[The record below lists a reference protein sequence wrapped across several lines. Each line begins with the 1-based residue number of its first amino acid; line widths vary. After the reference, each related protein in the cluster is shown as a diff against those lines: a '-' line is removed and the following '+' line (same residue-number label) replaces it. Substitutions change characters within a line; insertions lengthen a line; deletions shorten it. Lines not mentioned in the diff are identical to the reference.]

1 MPEPV
6 DLDFLGEMKLQATLQ
21 AESLHSKDHWAKPFY
36 SDVNLFKPN
45 VRRVFI
51 GVNSKGDRY
60 SHKYDKKQK
69 NEQRVWSGNKPL
81 HNAYLDECWR
91 NRNKSP
97 RPKGD
102 SDLQIAVQR
111 VFEAMYRSKWK
122 SKLRNTPCFNLIPVS
137 SNGTG
142 DPKLDKIWDVGVDWS
157 IELLEYLIPRFIILY
172 GNGKTGKSVWVA
184 LNEKYGLIEISKD
197 IHFARG
203 KDYWKY
209 RLKQHNIKSGPL
221 KGVVV
226 LSFPHLSYIQ
236 DYLDN
241 LERELTKLR
250 PFP

>member
-1 MPEPV
+1 MV
-6 DLDFLGEMKLQATLQ
+6 
-21 AESLHSKDHWAKPFY
+21 
-36 SDVNLFKPN
+36 
-45 VRRVFI
+45 
-51 GVNSKGDRY
+51 
-60 SHKYDKKQK
+60 
-69 NEQRVWSGNKPL
+69 GNKPL
-81 HNAYLDECWR
+81 HNAYLDECWG

-172 GNGKTGKSVWVA
+172 GNGKTGKSVWRA
-184 LNEKYGLIEISKD
+184 LEQKLYLTEDKTPIDLVPITFKLY
-197 IHFARG
+197 RG
-203 KDYWKY
+203 V
-209 RLKQHNIKSGPL
+209 LQGGIL
-221 KGVVV
+221 KGVPV
-226 LSFPHLSYIQ
+226 LGLPHLSYIHRSSKRTSK
-236 DYLDN
+236 N
-241 LERELTKLR
+241 LETLCHRLSELAAQH

>member
-1 MPEPV
+1 M
-6 DLDFLGEMKLQATLQ
+6 
-21 AESLHSKDHWAKPFY
+21 
-36 SDVNLFKPN
+36 
-45 VRRVFI
+45 
-51 GVNSKGDRY
+51 
-60 SHKYDKKQK
+60 
-69 NEQRVWSGNKPL
+69 
-81 HNAYLDECWR
+81 
-91 NRNKSP
+91 
-97 RPKGD
+97 
-102 SDLQIAVQR
+102 
-111 VFEAMYRSKWK
+111 
-122 SKLRNTPCFNLIPVS
+122 
-137 SNGTG
+137 
-142 DPKLDKIWDVGVDWS
+142 
-157 IELLEYLIPRFIILY
+157 LEYLIPRFIILY
-172 GNGKTGKSVWVA
+172 GNGKTGKSVWAA